1 MPEETFYIKANDT
14 ASFITRD
21 LKDAF
26 GSPVNVT
33 GAAVKFSMRVKPAG
47 SIKVDAEDAVIVTG
61 GTGRVRY
68 EWASDGSDTDAAD
81 EYEGEFQV
89 TYGNGKIQTFPND
102 GHIPIVITDD
112 IST

>member
-26 GSPVNVT
+26 GAPVNVT
-33 GAAVKFSMRVKPAG
+33 GAAVVFSMRVKPAG
-47 SIKVDAEDAVIVTG
+47 ALKVTRQTCAIVSG

-68 EWASDGSDTDAAD
+68 EWIADDTDTAD

-89 TYGNGKIQTFPND
+89 TYANGKIQTFPND
-102 GHIPIVITDD
+102 GHIPVVVTDD
-112 IST
+112 IG

>member
-1 MPEETFYIKANDT
+1 MPEETFYIKQNDT

-26 GSPVNVT
+26 GAPVNVT
-33 GAAVKFSMRVKPAG
+33 GATVVFSMRVKPAG
-47 SIKVDAEDAVIVTG
+47 TVKVDAQGCTIVTA

-68 EWASDGSDTDAAD
+68 EWTAANTNTAD

-89 TYGNGKIQTFPND
+89 TYANGKIQTFPND
-102 GHIPIVITDD
+102 GHIPIVVTDD
-112 IST
+112 IG

>member
-1 MPEETFYIKANDT
+1 MPEETFYIKQNDT
-14 ASFITRD
+14 ASFLTRD

-26 GSPVNVT
+26 GAPVNVT

-47 SIKVDAEDAVIVTG
+47 TIKVDDEDAVIVTA

-68 EWASDGSDTDAAD
+68 EWTAANTNTAD

-89 TYGNGKIQTFPND
+89 TYANGKIQTFPND
-102 GHIPIVITDD
+102 GHIPVVITDD
-112 IST
+112 IGPA

>member
-14 ASFITRD
+14 ASFLTRD

-26 GSPVNVT
+26 GAPVNVT
-33 GAAVKFSMRVKPAG
+33 GAAVVFSMRVKPAG
-47 SIKVDAEDAVIVTG
+47 ALKVTRQVCAVVAA

-68 EWASDGSDTDAAD
+68 EWVAADTDVPD

-89 TYGNGKIQTFPND
+89 TYGNGRIQTFPND
-102 GHIPIVITDD
+102 GHIPIVVTDD
-112 IST
+112 VG

>member
-1 MPEETFYIKANDT
+1 MPEETFYIKQNDT

-26 GSPVNVT
+26 GAPVNVT

-47 SIKVDAEDAVIVTG
+47 TVKVDDQDAVIVTA

-68 EWASDGSDTDAAD
+68 EWTAANTNTAD

-89 TYGNGKIQTFPND
+89 PYANGKIQTFPND
-102 GHIPIVITDD
+102 GHIPIVVTDD
-112 IST
+112 IG

>member
-26 GSPVNVT
+26 GAPVNVT

-47 SIKVDAEDAVIVTG
+47 TVKVDDQDAVIVTA

-68 EWASDGSDTDAAD
+68 EWTAANTNTAD

-89 TYGNGKIQTFPND
+89 TYANGKIQTFPND
-102 GHIPIVITDD
+102 GHIPIVVTDD
-112 IST
+112 IG

>member
-1 MPEETFYIKANDT
+1 MPEETFYIKQNDT
-14 ASFITRD
+14 ASFLTRD

-26 GSPVNVT
+26 GAPVNVT
-33 GAAVKFSMRVKPAG
+33 GATVKFSMRVKPAG
-47 SIKVDAEDAVIVTG
+47 SIKVDAQLAVIVTA

-68 EWASDGSDTDAAD
+68 EWLAANTDTAD

-89 TYGNGKIQTFPND
+89 EYGNGRIQTFPND

>member
-1 MPEETFYIKANDT
+1 MPEETFYIKENDT
-14 ASFITRD
+14 ASFLTRD

-26 GSPVNVT
+26 GAPVNVT
-33 GAAVKFSMRVKPAG
+33 GASVVFSMRVKPAG
-47 SIKVDAEDAVIVTG
+47 TLKVTRQTCAIVAA

-68 EWASDGSDTDAAD
+68 EWVAADTDVAD

-102 GHIPIVITDD
+102 GHIPVVVTDD
-112 IST
+112 IG

>member
-14 ASFITRD
+14 ASFLTRD

-26 GSPVNVT
+26 GAPVNVT
-33 GAAVKFSMRVKPAG
+33 GASVVFSMRVKPAG
-47 SIKVDAEDAVIVTG
+47 ALKVTRQACAIVTA

-68 EWASDGSDTDAAD
+68 EWTAANTNTAD

-89 TYGNGKIQTFPND
+89 TYANGKIQTFPND
-102 GHIPIVITDD
+102 GHIPIVVTDD
-112 IST
+112 IG

>member
-26 GSPVNVT
+26 GAPVNVT

-47 SIKVDAEDAVIVTG
+47 TVKVDAASAAIVTA

-68 EWASDGSDTDAAD
+68 EWTAANTNTAD

-89 TYGNGKIQTFPND
+89 TYANGKIQTFPND
-102 GHIPIVITDD
+102 GHIPIVVTDD
-112 IST
+112 IG

>member
-1 MPEETFYIKANDT
+1 MPEETFYIKQNDT

-26 GSPVNVT
+26 ASPVNVT
-33 GAAVKFSMRVKPAG
+33 GASVVFSMRVKPAG
-47 SIKVDAEDAVIVTG
+47 TMKITRQPSVVVTA

-68 EWASDGSDTDAAD
+68 EWASDGSDTNTAD

-112 IST
+112 VG

>member
-26 GSPVNVT
+26 GAPVNVT
-33 GAAVKFSMRVKPAG
+33 GAPVVFSMRVKPAG
-47 SIKVDAEDAVIVTG
+47 SMKITRQPGVVVTA

-68 EWASDGSDTDAAD
+68 EWNSSDGDTNTAN

-89 TYGNGKIQTFPND
+89 TYANGKIQTFPND
-102 GHIPIVITDD
+102 GHIPIVVTDD
-112 IST
+112 IG

>member
-14 ASFITRD
+14 ASFLTRD

-26 GSPVNVT
+26 GAPVNVT
-33 GAAVKFSMRVKPAG
+33 GAAVVFSMRVKPAG
-47 SIKVDAEDAVIVTG
+47 TLKVTRQTCAIVAA

-68 EWASDGSDTDAAD
+68 EWASDGSDTNTAD

-102 GHIPIVITDD
+102 GHIPIVVTDD
-112 IST
+112 VG

>member
-14 ASFITRD
+14 ASFLTRD

-26 GSPVNVT
+26 GAPVNVT

-47 SIKVDAEDAVIVTG
+47 TIKVDDEDAVIVTA

-68 EWASDGSDTDAAD
+68 EWTAANTNTAD
-81 EYEGEFQV
+81 EYEAEFQV
-89 TYGNGKIQTFPND
+89 TYANGKIQTFPND
-102 GHIPIVITDD
+102 GHLPIVITDD
-112 IST
+112 IES

>member
-1 MPEETFYIKANDT
+1 MPEETFYIKQNDT
-14 ASFITRD
+14 ASFLTRD

-26 GSPVNVT
+26 GAPVNVT
-33 GAAVKFSMRVKPAG
+33 GAGIKFSMRVKPAG
-47 SIKVDAEDAVIVTG
+47 TVKVDAASAAIVTA

-68 EWASDGSDTDAAD
+68 EWTAANTNTAD

-89 TYGNGKIQTFPND
+89 TYANGKIQTFPND

-112 IST
+112 IG

>member
-1 MPEETFYIKANDT
+1 MPEETFYIKQNDT

-26 GSPVNVT
+26 GAPVNVT

-47 SIKVDAEDAVIVTG
+47 TIKVDDEDAVIVTA

-68 EWASDGSDTDAAD
+68 EWTAANTNTAD
-81 EYEGEFQV
+81 EYEAEFQV
-89 TYGNGKIQTFPND
+89 TYANGKIQTFPND
-102 GHIPIVITDD
+102 GHIPVVITDD
-112 IST
+112 IG

>member
-1 MPEETFYIKANDT
+1 MPEETFYIKQNDT
-14 ASFITRD
+14 ASFLTRD

-26 GSPVNVT
+26 GAPVNVT

-47 SIKVDAEDAVIVTG
+47 TVKVDDEDAVIVTA

-68 EWASDGSDTDAAD
+68 EWTAANTNTAD

-89 TYGNGKIQTFPND
+89 TYANGKIQTFPND
-102 GHIPIVITDD
+102 GHIPIVVTDD
-112 IST
+112 IG

>member
-1 MPEETFYIKANDT
+1 MPEEPFYIKQNDT

-33 GAAVKFSMRVKPAG
+33 GASVVFSMRVKPAG
-47 SIKVDAEDAVIVTG
+47 TMKITRQPSVVVTA

-68 EWASDGSDTDAAD
+68 EWASDGSDTNTAD

-89 TYGNGKIQTFPND
+89 EYANGKIQTFPND

-112 IST
+112 VG